1 MTGEA
6 INSITSNRLVRE
18 FEKYTYYLVEN
29 DVCSY
34 IIHTPP
40 EMTRKDRMKLR
51 VTNMENVMV
60 FVHK

>member
-6 INSITSNRLVRE
+6 ISSNTNNRLVRE
-18 FEKYTYYLVEN
+18 FEKYSYYLVEN

-40 EMTRKDRMKLR
+40 EMTRKDRMILR
-51 VTNMENVMV
+51 VTNMD
-60 FVHK
+60 